1 METVTINILNP
12 KMESILKEF
21 ESLKLI
27 SILPNSKEKFKFVLS
42 KIRSKSDSKIT
53 LEEIQKEVDMIR
65 ERDFNDEKN

>member
-1 METVTINILNP
+1 METLTINILNP
-12 KMESILKEF
+12 KMDSILQEF

-53 LEEIQKEVDMIR
+53 LEEIQREVDMIR

>member
-1 METVTINILNP
+1 METLTINILNP

-42 KIRSKSDSKIT
+42 KIRSKSDSTIN

>member
-1 METVTINILNP
+1 METLTINILNP

-53 LEEIQKEVDMIR
+53 LEEIQREVDMIR
-65 ERDFNDEKN
+65 ERDFNDKKN

>member
-1 METVTINILNP
+1 METLTINILNP

-27 SILPNSKEKFKFVLS
+27 SILPNSKEKFKIVLS
-42 KIRSKSDSKIT
+42 KIRSKSDSTIT

>member
-1 METVTINILNP
+1 METLTINILNP

-27 SILPNSKEKFKFVLS
+27 SILPNSKGKFKLVLS
-42 KIRSKSDSKIT
+42 KIRSKSDTPIT
-53 LEEIQKEVDMIR
+53 LEEIQKEVEMIR

>member
-1 METVTINILNP
+1 METLTINILNP

-42 KIRSKSDSKIT
+42 KIRSKSDNTIT

>member
-1 METVTINILNP
+1 METLTINILNP

-53 LEEIQKEVDMIR
+53 LEEIQREVDMIR